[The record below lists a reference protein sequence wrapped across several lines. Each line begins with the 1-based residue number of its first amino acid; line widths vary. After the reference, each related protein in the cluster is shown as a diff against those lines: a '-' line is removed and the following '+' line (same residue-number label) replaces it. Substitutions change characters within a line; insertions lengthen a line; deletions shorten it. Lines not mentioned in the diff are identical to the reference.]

1 MYRFETTKK
10 FDKEIRKI
18 DKSNAKLILKY
29 IKKNILP
36 LDNPRDKGKALL
48 GDKKG
53 LWRYRIGD
61 YRLICKIEDDKLLIL
76 ALRIGHRKEI
86 YK

>member
-76 ALRIGHRKEI
+76 ALRIGHRKDI

>member
-1 MYRFETTKK
+1 MYKFETTDN
-10 FDKEIRKI
+10 FEREFRRL
-18 DKSNAKLILKY
+18 DKSNGRMILKY
-29 IKKNILP
+29 IKKNIMP
-36 LDNPRDKGKALL
+36 LENPKDRGKALVA
-48 GDKKG
+48 DKKG

-76 ALRIGHRKEI
+76 ALSVGHRRDI